1 MKRIALIIWTGAVVV
16 VTVIEAQNAG
26 KRLTWDEVVAV
37 TVFLAAIALA
47 LFEGRSQRLRE
58 LLQRPIPRV
67 LTLIVLAILGFL
79 LLTPI
84 LRFD

>member
-1 MKRIALIIWTGAVVV
+1 MKRIALIAWTGAVVAI
-16 VTVIEAQNAG
+16 TVIEAANAG

-47 LFEGRSQRLRE
+47 LFEDRSQRLRE
-58 LLQRPIPRV
+58 LLKRPIPRV

-79 LLTPI
+79 LLAPI